1 MEYEHMNLENI
12 NSPDYKTV
20 IGDDYE
26 TPVENNPQPGDR
38 NTHVIVNLPT
48 VKANE
53 KVREI
58 INKCDTNQV
67 SFYNVIFPI
76 ELLVFKSKH

>member
-12 NSPDYKTV
+12 NSPDYETV
-20 IGDDYE
+20 IDDDYE
-26 TPVENNPQPGDR
+26 TPVGNNPQLEDR
-38 NTHVIVNLPT
+38 NPQVTVNLPIA
-48 VKANE
+48 KANE
-53 KVREI
+53 KVCEI